1 MPKRLLEPNTVLYPV
16 PLVIVA
22 CGTLAR
28 PNLLAVNRIASVAAE
43 PPQLA
48 LALRPARHSVG
59 LIRELGEFTVNL
71 PTPDLLDAIHLIG
84 TTTGRETDKV
94 ARSGLTLAPAT
105 KVKPPIVA
113 ECPVNME
120 CRLTHMIDL
129 RSHLL
134 FIAEV
139 VAVHAEASVLNGR
152 GEIDYRLAHPLVY
165 ETAIVRE
172 RPRD

>member
-1 MPKRLLEPNTVLYPV
+1 MPKRLLAPNTVLYPV

-48 LALRPARHSVG
+48 LALRPGRHSAG
-59 LIRELGEFTVNL
+59 LIREGGEFTVNL
-71 PTPDLLDAIHLIG
+71 PTPALLDAIHLIG

-94 ARSGLTLAPAT
+94 ARSGLTLAPST
-105 KVKPPIVA
+105 QVKPPLVV
-113 ECPVNME
+113 ECPVNLE
-120 CRLTHMIDL
+120 CRLTHTIDL

-139 VAVHAEASVLNGR
+139 VAVHAEESVLNGR
-152 GEIDYRLAHPLVY
+152 GEIDYRLARPLVY
-165 ETAIVRE
+165 EAAIVRE
-172 RPRD
+172 RPKD